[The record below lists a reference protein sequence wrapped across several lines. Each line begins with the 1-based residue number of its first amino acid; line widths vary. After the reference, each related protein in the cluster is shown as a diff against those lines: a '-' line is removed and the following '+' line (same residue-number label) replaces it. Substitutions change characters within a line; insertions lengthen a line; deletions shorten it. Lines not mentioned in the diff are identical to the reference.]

1 MIIEWSTYTYSNHK
15 WSLLENGLCLVVLGV
30 DSDRCFMIYRCFFPF
45 CFFVAGCIKV
55 RVRGPHLQT
64 ELLEGIQLCILGL
77 TFACVFSE
85 WWWWWWWCRPHLF
98 GFEVQVFQ
106 PRFID
111 ERSTSEEYQIWCGIT
126 VYFRGQ
132 TVSFFFGNLKP
143 FFKKESQTQVNST
156 RRFRDGQW
164 FQRVFFKT
172 ANVGKVNPG

>member
-1 MIIEWSTYTYSNHK
+1 MVTAWKRSMFGGSRGWQWPMFHDI
-15 WSLLENGLCLVVLGV
+15 SL
-30 DSDRCFMIYRCFFPF
+30 FFPF

-85 WWWWWWWCRPHLF
+85 WWWWWWWWWCRPHLF

-164 FQRVFFKT
+164 FQRVFF
-172 ANVGKVNPG
+172 